1 MQVRGTAQPPANRRA
16 RPAAGTLPALQSRSQ
31 DKRDRL
37 LQAGMQ
43 VFGEVGYEAARVAD
57 IASAAGMSVGVFYQ
71 RFKDKRALF
80 SALEAEFV
88 NRGAARTAHFLAAAD
103 PTWSA
108 QTLFE
113 QLLVSMGR
121 VMKRNVGFFRA
132 LVSLAHV
139 DVHVIGPV
147 LALDQRNA
155 ELLHAHLIEHRL
167 IAARVGPGDVLY
179 NHVSATGAF
188 VKFANAATAPA
199 EPRVAELAVQKSESK
214 LAPTRIVTALETLA
228 PQISATR

>member
-1 MQVRGTAQPPANRRA
+1 MQARGTTQPPANRRA

-155 ELLHAHLIEHRL
+155 ELLHAHLIKHRL
-167 IAARVGPGDVLY
+167 IAARVGPGDVLFGLA
-179 NHVSATGAF
+179 SASKVILVHTLMRGSAPRGAGSS
-188 VKFANAATAPA
+188 ARRGGATLDT
-199 EPRVAELAVQKSESK
+199 RELARL
-214 LAPTRIVTALETLA
+214 LARYLGVA
-228 PQISATR
+228 PLRGG